1 MGNGRGSETR
11 QPLGYAI
18 VGGHTL
24 SELLT
29 LTTTPVVYIYLNLA
43 KPCSGISMMVRPAS
57 P

>member
-1 MGNGRGSETR
+1 MGTGRGSETR